1 MKIVWEKKTAISQ
14 YMTIFKIARTA
25 TKGTFFGYLFNFS
38 HAQFLVFRFIHGHK
52 FWFQIPGCKVTF
64 LRVFTGEVG
73 LLFQG
78 HFFYNFHERETFFQ
92 AHYLF
97 IEPGEK
103 VGNL

>member
-1 MKIVWEKKTAISQ
+1 MALFWV
-14 YMTIFKIARTA
+14 
-25 TKGTFFGYLFNFS
+25 FNFS
-38 HAQFLVFRFIHGHK
+38 HAQFLVFRFIHGHE

-64 LRVFTGEVG
+64 LRAFKGGVG

-92 AHYLF
+92 AHYLL